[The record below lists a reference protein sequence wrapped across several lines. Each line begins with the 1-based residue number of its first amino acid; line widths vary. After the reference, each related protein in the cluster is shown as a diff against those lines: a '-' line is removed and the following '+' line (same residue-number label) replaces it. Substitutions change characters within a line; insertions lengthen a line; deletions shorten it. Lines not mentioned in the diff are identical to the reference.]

1 MFEASHHG
9 FMTPGSSGFRA
20 MYVCTCTHV
29 RSSRRPATRPAKAEN
44 TLAHMYADAGG
55 TKKARYDLMCRAH
68 MTAVQHRIV
77 EPRPTRHITSSSR
90 GNPDCVPPAIRI
102 HRRSKACVR
111 VSVTYRSGS
120 LTSYNSSHPVLRSLS
135 KRYTYMNQIP
145 SSRHR

>member
-1 MFEASHHG
+1 MFETSHHG

-29 RSSRRPATRPAKAEN
+29 RSSRRPATRPAKAEH

-68 MTAVQHRIV
+68 TTVVQHRIV
-77 EPRPTRHITSSSR
+77 EPRHTRHITSSSR
-90 GNPDCVPPAIRI
+90 GNSDCVSPAIRI
-102 HRRSKACVR
+102 RRRSKACVRVR

-120 LTSYNSSHPVLRSLS
+120 PTSYNSSHPVLRSIS
-135 KRYTYMNQIP
+135 KRYYT
-145 SSRHR
+145 